1 MNLIL
6 HFYRFTPF
14 VRDHFLRSGLLAPK
28 MTSPHFTY
36 LVALRQWHES
46 GAAELAHFTIN
57 SQLDYTS
64 KITKAKRVSAA
75 LVWLKL
81 IHFLLDNKSSNV
93 QLCFVKEVNRREM
106 WISQFFVSSEIFVI
120 KIENISTKV
129 KKDLFLSKNS
139 FLTEPHFSKS
149 LIFVQNLTLRHTY
162 VQVHISNFAP
172 VF

>member
-75 LVWLKL
+75 LVCLKL

-93 QLCFVKEVNRREM
+93 QLCFVKEVNRDVNFTVFCVIWNLRHQDRKYFYKGKK
-106 WISQFFVSSEIFVI
+106 SIFV
-120 KIENISTKV
+120 
-129 KKDLFLSKNS
+129 KKFFFDRATLF
-139 FLTEPHFSKS
+139 
-149 LIFVQNLTLRHTY
+149 
-162 VQVHISNFAP
+162 
-172 VF
+172 

>member
-36 LVALRQWHES
+36 LVALRHWHGS

-93 QLCFVKEVNRREM
+93 QLCFVKEVNRDVN
-106 WISQFFVSSEIFVI
+106 FTVFCVI
-120 KIENISTKV
+120 WN
-129 KKDLFLSKNS
+129 
-139 FLTEPHFSKS
+139 
-149 LIFVQNLTLRHTY
+149 LRHQDRKY
-162 VQVHISNFAP
+162 FYKGKKRSILVQKF
-172 VF
+172 VFDRATLF

>member
-36 LVALRQWHES
+36 LVALRHWHGS

-75 LVWLKL
+75 LVCLKL

-93 QLCFVKEVNRREM
+93 QLCFVKEVNRDVN
-106 WISQFFVSSEIFVI
+106 FTVFCVI
-120 KIENISTKV
+120 WN
-129 KKDLFLSKNS
+129 
-139 FLTEPHFSKS
+139 
-149 LIFVQNLTLRHTY
+149 LRHQDRKY
-162 VQVHISNFAP
+162 FYKGKKRSILVQKF
-172 VF
+172 VFDRATLF